1 MNGYISTIAISTE
14 HQQVEPKCSLV
25 ESKFNQIKPTHCY
38 KSMNRPSSL
47 IKYKNVLFGDK
58 SVLQSYKNQ
67 LQKFK
72 TI

>member
-1 MNGYISTIAISTE
+1 MNGYISTIAINTE

-25 ESKFNQIKPTHCY
+25 EFNQIKLTHCY
-38 KSMNRPSSL
+38 KSTNRPSSL

-67 LQKFK
+67 SKS
-72 TI
+72 